1 MIRISKL
8 FAARGIDASLSE
20 RVSKRSVA
28 RLAGVAAAGL
38 AATVTLNNAAASDE
52 HPKISK
58 LFAARGIEASL
69 SERVSKRSVPRL
81 AGVAAAKL
89 AAMVDEHPKISRLFA
104 ARGIEASLSE
114 RVSKRSVARPAGVA
128 AARPTTIVALNNAAA
143 SDEYPVVFLS
153 YDAVEPLGIS
163 LDYERPF
170 QNKCYHYGSGGYHLS
185 ISNDVLSRFTRRGFS
200 VQSVCLG
207 LVSGGNRYDPETGR
221 RMPTYVIFDKPAMEG
236 KYTEGWRQ
244 QGIEVTPGPEEDYI
258 SEELPLDLPDCFK
271 NGNPYTDCVF
281 RFDRITGK
289 LLTPEQTNMFA
300 RLGTTI
306 DKELRKETGP
316 VVDGFYDSDDESEEV
331 RGFRRSGDFADYV
344 FADPK
349 LKRLLFGKKGY
360 SNGSFWARSASLPRG
375 YGYALDAD
383 GSMGPSVSE
392 AAVASAISGSKKPQ
406 ISVEELRR
414 RLNEGR

>member
-8 FAARGIDASLSE
+8 FATRGSEASLSE

-28 RLAGVAAAGL
+28 RLAGVAAAGI
-38 AATVTLNNAAASDE
+38 AAIVTLNNAAASDE
-52 HPKISK
+52 YQ
-58 LFAARGIEASL
+58 
-69 SERVSKRSVPRL
+69 
-81 AGVAAAKL
+81 
-89 AAMVDEHPKISRLFA
+89 KISRLFA
-104 ARGIEASLSE
+104 TRGSEASLSE
-114 RVSKRSVARPAGVA
+114 RVSKRSVARLAGVA
-128 AARPTTIVALNNAAA
+128 AARPMAVVALAAA

-170 QNKCYHYGSGGYHLS
+170 QNKCYHYGSGGYPLS

-207 LVSGGNRYDPETGR
+207 LVSGGNRYDPETAR
-221 RMPTYVIFDKPAMEG
+221 RMPTYVIFDKQGMEEARRQG
-236 KYTEGWRQ
+236 DKPSPDGW
-244 QGIEVTPGPEEDYI
+244 V

-300 RLGTTI
+300 RLGTAI

-316 VVDGFYDSDDESEEV
+316 VVDEFYDSDDELEEA
-331 RGFRRSGDFADYV
+331 RGFRRSEGFADYV
-344 FADPK
+344 LADPK
-349 LKRLLFGKKGY
+349 LRRLLFGKKGY

-383 GSMGPSVSE
+383 GSLGPSVSE

>member
-1 MIRISKL
+1 MIGISRL
-8 FAARGIDASLSE
+8 FGEEVSRLFGE
-20 RVSKRSVA
+20 EVSKRSVA
-28 RLAGVAAAGL
+28 RLAGAAVA
-38 AATVTLNNAAASDE
+38 V
-52 HPKISK
+52 
-58 LFAARGIEASL
+58 
-69 SERVSKRSVPRL
+69 
-81 AGVAAAKL
+81 L
-89 AAMVDEHPKISRLFA
+89 AAMVVLD
-104 ARGIEASLSE
+104 
-114 RVSKRSVARPAGVA
+114 
-128 AARPTTIVALNNAAA
+128 NAAA
-143 SDEYPVVFLS
+143 GAEYPVVFLS

-185 ISNDVLSRFTRRGFS
+185 ISNEVLSRFTRRGFS

-221 RMPTYVIFDKPAMEG
+221 RMPAYVIFDKPAMEG
-236 KYTEGWRQ
+236 KYIEEWRR
-244 QGIEVTPGPEEDYI
+244 QGIEVTPGPAEDYI

-300 RLGTTI
+300 RLGMAI

-316 VVDGFYDSDDESEEV
+316 VVDGFYDSDDELEEA
-331 RGFRRSGDFADYV
+331 RGFRRSGSFADYV

-349 LKRLLFGKKGY
+349 LRRLLFGKKGY

-383 GSMGPSVSE
+383 GSLGPSVSAE
-392 AAVASAISGSKKPQ
+392 AVASAISGSKKPQ

-414 RLNEGR
+414 KLDEKR

>member
-8 FAARGIDASLSE
+8 FATRGSEASLSE

-28 RLAGVAAAGL
+28 RLAGVAAAGI
-38 AATVTLNNAAASDE
+38 AAIVTLNNAAASDE
-52 HPKISK
+52 YQ
-58 LFAARGIEASL
+58 
-69 SERVSKRSVPRL
+69 
-81 AGVAAAKL
+81 
-89 AAMVDEHPKISRLFA
+89 KISRLFA
-104 ARGIEASLSE
+104 TRGSEASLSE
-114 RVSKRSVARPAGVA
+114 RVSKRSVARLAGVA
-128 AARPTTIVALNNAAA
+128 AARLAAMVDEYPKISRLFATRGSKAGLSERVFKRSVARLAGVAARPGAMVALNNAAA

-170 QNKCYHYGSGGYHLS
+170 QNKCYHYGSGGYPLS

-207 LVSGGNRYDPETGR
+207 LVSGGNRYDPETAR
-221 RMPTYVIFDKPAMEG
+221 RMPTYVIFDKQGMEEARRQG
-236 KYTEGWRQ
+236 DKPSPDGW
-244 QGIEVTPGPEEDYI
+244 V

-300 RLGTTI
+300 RLGMAI
-306 DKELRKETGP
+306 DKKLRKETGP
-316 VVDGFYDSDDESEEV
+316 VVDEFYDSDDELEEA
-331 RGFRRSGDFADYV
+331 RGFRRSEGFADYV
-344 FADPK
+344 LADPK
-349 LKRLLFGKKGY
+349 LRRLLFGKKGY

-383 GSMGPSVSE
+383 GSLGPSVSE